1 MIRQPGRFKDQTIY
15 APYFWNAYLDGTYDD
30 EYVENGEHVVV
41 FNVTEDDRYDYP
53 ELGGATTVYIWEDTQ
68 GVLRT
73 RLDRQCALAT
83 RSRLAKS
90 RSVSDLPHTI
100 NGYSVSKRSAGDTSS
115 ASARRGRYV
124 TPKLCRPCSISE
136 M

>member
-1 MIRQPGRFKDQTIY
+1 MSVAHATTHLLDGHTYVVDEHRMIRQPGPFKDQPIY

-68 GVLRT
+68 GLLRT
-73 RLDRQCALAT
+73 RLDRH
-83 RSRLAKS
+83 S
-90 RSVSDLPHTI
+90 
-100 NGYSVSKRSAGDTSS
+100 
-115 ASARRGRYV
+115 
-124 TPKLCRPCSISE
+124 
-136 M
+136 